1 MRDYG
6 VAGLGD
12 ETGPLETMDLRK
24 KKMAP
29 KDMKAKKKGMPAPM
43 KKGKEKMRTIPID
56 GGSVELPEG
65 EQYGLERPMK
75 KGGKVKKYAKG
86 GSVSRG
92 DGCCKKGHTKG
103 KMV

>member
-1 MRDYG
+1 MKDYG

-24 KKMAP
+24 KKSMPKGNKPGKKAAP
-29 KDMKAKKKGMPAPM
+29 PMQKAKP
-43 KKGKEKMRTIPID
+43 KMRTIPID
-56 GGSVELPEG
+56 GGAVELPED
-65 EQYGLERPMK
+65 EPYGLERPMK

-86 GSVSRG
+86 GSVTRG
-92 DGCCKKGHTKG
+92 DGACKKGHTKG

>member
-1 MRDYG
+1 MKDYG

-12 ETGPLETMDLRK
+12 ETGPLETMNLRD
-24 KKMAP
+24 KKMAKP
-29 KDMKAKKKGMPAPM
+29 KKRMAPPMMKKKRSD
-43 KKGKEKMRTIPID
+43 KMRTLPID

-75 KGGKVKKYAKG
+75 KGGSVKKYAKG